1 MHLLNCST
9 GYVHNRMSTATGA
22 ADFSWSERRIRSA
35 DLAQER
41 DTPHIPIPA
50 SEHTGSDPA
59 AAQSLVEESETEFSV
74 SDSRAK
80 KDRAVGRE
88 RTRGAHYGAITQGL
102 APQDEE
108 NEKVCLLPPERK
120 RSVATA
126 GKAYERVAS
135 RNKRA
140 EHATTYVITCPHI
153 VAAAVT
159 MHMCSLASHTLQS
172 L

>member
-1 MHLLNCST
+1 MTCICSLQSRST
-9 GYVHNRMSTATGA
+9 GYRMSTATSA
-22 ADFSWSERRIRSA
+22 ADFSWSERRVRSA

-41 DTPHIPIPA
+41 DTLHIPIPA
-50 SEHTGSDPA
+50 SEHTGIDPA

-74 SDSRAK
+74 SDK

-108 NEKVCLLPPERK
+108 DEKVCLLPPERK

-140 EHATTYVITCPHI
+140 EHATTYVRI
-153 VAAAVT
+153 
-159 MHMCSLASHTLQS
+159 L
-172 L
+172 